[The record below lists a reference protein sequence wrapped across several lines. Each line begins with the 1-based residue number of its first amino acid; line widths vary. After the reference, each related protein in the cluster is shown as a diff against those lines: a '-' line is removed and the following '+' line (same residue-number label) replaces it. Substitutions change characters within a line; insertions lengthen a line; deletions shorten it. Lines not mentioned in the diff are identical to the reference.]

1 MYEPMAVVQTNDY
14 RVLLITLATAGAIML
29 ATGNK
34 KLASTILL
42 AGAGYELLRYEGV
55 VR

>member
-1 MYEPMAVVQTNDY
+1 MYEPVAVVQGPNY
-14 RVLLITLATAGAIML
+14 GNLLLTLALAGAVML

-34 KLASTILL
+34 KLASAVLL

-55 VR
+55 VT

>member
-1 MYEPMAVVQTNDY
+1 MYEPVAVVQTGDY
-14 RVLLITLATAGAIML
+14 KVLLLSLATAGAIML

-34 KLASTILL
+34 KLASAVLL